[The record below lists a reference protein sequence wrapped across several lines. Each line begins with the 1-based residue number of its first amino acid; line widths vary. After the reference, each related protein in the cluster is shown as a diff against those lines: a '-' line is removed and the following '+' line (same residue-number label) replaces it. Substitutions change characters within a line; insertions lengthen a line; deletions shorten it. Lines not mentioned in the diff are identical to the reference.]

1 MPASRRRSTKKAA
14 ETAEAAEATQTA
26 ERDAATPVLTGPP
39 GQLRTTVTV
48 ENTADRQV
56 AVRAAA
62 LHGLGE
68 VPVPTGVGAV
78 IPAGATVTVPVS
90 FSVDPATS
98 PGEYAAELEV
108 GGIRRPAM
116 VRVESHLAMRVSPRR
131 VLARPGRQDVEL
143 EVTNE
148 GNVDVTVAALARART
163 DDGGPDPG
171 PDVSLVL
178 DADVIATASSTVS
191 ATGHLEVPDLD
202 PTRRHTA
209 RLPVGLAD
217 LDVIILPRTAS
228 ESPS

>member
-1 MPASRRRSTKKAA
+1 MPAADGRRKK
-14 ETAEAAEATQTA
+14 TAQTAPVTQTA
-26 ERDAATPVLTGPP
+26 KRDPATPVLTGPP

-48 ENTADRQV
+48 ENTADHQV

-62 LHGLGE
+62 LHRIGDVA
-68 VPVPTGVGAV
+68 VPAGVAAV

-90 FSVDPATS
+90 FAVDPATS
-98 PGEYAAELEV
+98 PGEYAAEVEV
-108 GGIRRPAM
+108 GGMRRPAV

-131 VLARPGRQDVEL
+131 VLAGPGRQDVEL
-143 EVTNE
+143 VVSND
-148 GNVDVTVAALARART
+148 GNLDVTVAALSRART
-163 DDGGPDPG
+163 DDGGPEPG

-178 DADVIATASSTVS
+178 DAAVVAAAASTVS
-191 ATGHLEVPDLD
+191 TTAHVEVPELD

-209 RLPVGLAD
+209 RIPVGLAD

>member
-1 MPASRRRSTKKAA
+1 MPASARRSTKR
-14 ETAEAAEATQTA
+14 TAKPARTTQGA
-26 ERDAATPVLTGPP
+26 SATPVLTGPP

-68 VPVPTGVGAV
+68 VAVPTGVGAV

-108 GGIRRPAM
+108 AGVRRSAV
-116 VRVESHLAMRVSPRR
+116 VRVESHLAMRVTPRR
-131 VLARPGRQDVEL
+131 VLAVPGHQDVEL
-143 EVTNE
+143 VITNE
-148 GNVDVTVAALARART
+148 GNVDITLATASRART

-178 DADVIATASSTVS
+178 DASVVVAPASTVS
-191 ATGHLEVPDLD
+191 ASGHLEVPEALD

-209 RLPVGLAD
+209 RVPVGLAD
-217 LDVIILPRTAS
+217 LEVIVLPRTAS
-228 ESPS
+228 ESSS

>member
-1 MPASRRRSTKKAA
+1 MPASRGRPTKKTAPATVTTPSA
-14 ETAEAAEATQTA
+14 EEGS
-26 ERDAATPVLTGPP
+26 ATPVLTGPP

-68 VPVPTGVGAV
+68 GPIPTGVGAV

-108 GGIRRPAM
+108 GGVRRTAV

-131 VLARPGRQDVEL
+131 VLAGPGRQDVEL
-143 EVTNE
+143 EITNE
-148 GNVDVTVAALARART
+148 GNVDVTVAALSRART

-171 PDVSLVL
+171 PAVSLVL
-178 DADVIATASSTVS
+178 DAAVVATAASTVS
-191 ATGHLEVPDLD
+191 AAGHLEVPDLD

-209 RLPVGLAD
+209 RIPVGLAD

-228 ESPS
+228 ESSS

>member
-1 MPASRRRSTKKAA
+1 MPTSRRRSTKKT
-14 ETAEAAEATQTA
+14 EQSSPATQTTTG
-26 ERDAATPVLTGPP
+26 EPATPVLTGPP
-39 GQLRTTVTV
+39 GQLRATVTV

-68 VPVPTGVGAV
+68 TAVPTGVGAV
-78 IPAGATVTVPVS
+78 VPAGATVAVPLS

-108 GGIRRPAM
+108 GGVRRSAV

-131 VLARPGRQDVEL
+131 VLGVPGRQEIEL

-148 GNVDVTVAALARART
+148 GNVDITVAALSRART

-178 DADVIATASSTVS
+178 DAAVVATAASTVS

-209 RLPVGLAD
+209 RIPVGLAD

>member
-1 MPASRRRSTKKAA
+1 MPASRRRSTKK
-14 ETAEAAEATQTA
+14 TAQTAPVTQTA
-26 ERDAATPVLTGPP
+26 KRDPATPVLTGPP

-62 LHGLGE
+62 LHGIGD
-68 VPVPTGVGAV
+68 VAVPTGVGAV
-78 IPAGATVTVPVS
+78 IPAGATVAVPVS
-90 FSVDPATS
+90 FSVDPATL

-108 GGIRRPAM
+108 GGVRRPAV
-116 VRVESHLAMRVSPRR
+116 VRVESHLAMRVS
-131 VLARPGRQDVEL
+131 PGRQDVEL

-148 GNVDVTVAALARART
+148 GNVDIIVAALSRARA

-178 DADVIATASSTVS
+178 DAAVVATAASTVS
-191 ATGHLEVPDLD
+191 ATGHVEVPELD

-209 RLPVGLAD
+209 RIPVGLAD